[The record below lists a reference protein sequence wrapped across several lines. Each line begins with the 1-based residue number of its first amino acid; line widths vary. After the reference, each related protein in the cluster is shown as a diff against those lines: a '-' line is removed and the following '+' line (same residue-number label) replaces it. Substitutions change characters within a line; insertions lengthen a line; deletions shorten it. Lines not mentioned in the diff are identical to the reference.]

1 MLYLKGDNMSKS
13 SSINQPLPAG
23 KTLWIKKPLSIFTA
37 NKEDADNGIVI
48 RAGIIIELVAKGAEP
63 VTDIDQV
70 FDASRHVVIPGLVN
84 THHHLY
90 QTLTRAFPPALNKRL
105 FPWLQTLYPVWAK
118 LQPDMLHAA
127 TELGLA
133 ELMLSGCTTVADH
146 HYLFPQALTEAIDI
160 QVSAASQIGNRV
172 MLTRGS
178 MSLGQ
183 DDGGL
188 PPQSTV
194 QTDAAILDDC
204 QRVITQFHQTGPG
217 AMVQLAL
224 APCSPFSVTTDLMK
238 ETAKLAR
245 ANSVRLHTHL
255 AETEDENNFC
265 LQTFGLRP
273 VDYLES
279 VGWLAND
286 VWLAHGIHFN
296 DEEIQRLGK
305 AKVGIAHCPSSNMVL
320 ASGICRTKELQ
331 AAGAYVGLGVDGSA
345 SNDGSNMIQEVR
357 QALLINRLRYQAD
370 EVTHQDALYWATKG
384 SANVLGRDDIGELA
398 VGKQADIALFN
409 LDEPRFSG
417 SHDPLAALILCGA
430 HSADYVMV
438 AGQWKVEQ
446 GKLIASDIDEIQI
459 RHRASALS
467 LVNS

>member
-1 MLYLKGDNMSKS
+1 MSNSSHTHSYSTANKS
-13 SSINQPLPAG
+13 
-23 KTLWIKKPLSIFTA
+23 LWIKKPLSIFTA
-37 NKEDADNGIVI
+37 NQQDAHNGIVI
-48 RAGIIIELVAKGAEP
+48 RDGLIVELVAKNAKP
-63 VTDIDQV
+63 STDIEQV
-70 FDASRHVVIPGLVN
+70 FDASRHVVIPGLIN

-160 QVSAASQIGNRV
+160 QVSAARKMGNRV

-183 DDGGL
+183 NEGGL

-204 QRVITQFHQTGPG
+204 QRVINQFHQTGPG

-224 APCSPFSVTTDLMK
+224 APCSPFSVTTELMR

-245 ANSVRLHTHL
+245 HHGVRLHTHL

-265 LQTFGLRP
+265 LQTFDLRP

-279 VGWLAND
+279 VDWLAND

-296 DEEIQRLGK
+296 DEEILRLGK
-305 AKVGIAHCPSSNMVL
+305 ANVGIAHCPSSNMVL

-331 AAGAYVGLGVDGSA
+331 AAGAHVGLGVDGSA

-370 EVTHQDALYWATKG
+370 EVTHKDALYWATKG

-438 AGQWKVEQ
+438 AGHWKVEN
-446 GKLIASDIDEIQI
+446 GKLLESDIQEIQI
-459 RHRASALS
+459 RHRASAQS
-467 LVNS
+467 LVSS

>member
-1 MLYLKGDNMSKS
+1 MLS
-13 SSINQPLPAG
+13 SSINNTSTEQS
-23 KTLWIKKPLSIFTA
+23 LWIKNPLSVFTA
-37 NKEDADNGIVI
+37 NQQDASNGIVI
-48 RAGIIIELVAKGAEP
+48 RNGVIVELVAQDAKP
-63 VTDIDQV
+63 QSVIDQV
-70 FDASRHVVIPGLVN
+70 FDASRHVLLPGLVN
-84 THHHLY
+84 IHHHLY

-160 QVSAASQIGNRV
+160 QVSAVEKIGNRV

-194 QTDAAILDDC
+194 QTDAEILDDC
-204 QRVITQFHQTGPG
+204 QRVIRQFHQAGEG

-224 APCSPFSVTTDLMK
+224 APCSPFSVTTELMK
-238 ETAKLAR
+238 ETANLAR

-255 AETEDENNFC
+255 AETEDENDFC

-273 VDYLES
+273 LDYLES
-279 VGWLAND
+279 VDWLAGD

-305 AKVGIAHCPSSNMVL
+305 AQTGIAHCPSSNMVL

-331 AAGAYVGLGVDGSA
+331 KAGAHVGLGVDGSA

-384 SANVLGRDDIGELA
+384 SAQVLGRNDIGELA
-398 VGKQADIALFN
+398 IGKQADIALFN
-409 LDEPRFSG
+409 LDAPRFSG

-430 HSADYVMV
+430 HTADYVMV

-446 GKLIASDIDEIQI
+446 GKLLKSDIDEIQI
-459 RHRASALS
+459 RHRESAAK
-467 LVNS
+467 LVL

>member
-1 MLYLKGDNMSKS
+1 
-13 SSINQPLPAG
+13 
-23 KTLWIKKPLSIFTA
+23 
-37 NKEDADNGIVI
+37 
-48 RAGIIIELVAKGAEP
+48 
-63 VTDIDQV
+63 
-70 FDASRHVVIPGLVN
+70 
-84 THHHLY
+84 
-90 QTLTRAFPPALNKRL
+90 
-105 FPWLQTLYPVWAK
+105 
-118 LQPDMLHAA
+118 
-127 TELGLA
+127 
-133 ELMLSGCTTVADH
+133 
-146 HYLFPQALTEAIDI
+146 
-160 QVSAASQIGNRV
+160 
-172 MLTRGS
+172 
-178 MSLGQ
+178 
-183 DDGGL
+183 
-188 PPQSTV
+188 
-194 QTDAAILDDC
+194 
-204 QRVITQFHQTGPG
+204 
-217 AMVQLAL
+217 MVQLAL

-384 SANVLGRDDIGELA
+384 SAKVLGRDDIGELA

-430 HSADYVMV
+430 HTADYVMV
-438 AGQWKVEQ
+438 AGHWKVEE
-446 GKLIASDIDEIQI
+446 GKLVASDIDEIQV

>member
-1 MLYLKGDNMSKS
+1 MSEALFNTASKTPS
-13 SSINQPLPAG
+13 EAPT

-37 NKEDADNGIVI
+37 NNEDASNGIVI
-48 RAGIIIELVAKGAEP
+48 RNGIIVELVAENTLP
-63 VTDIDQV
+63 TTHIDEE
-70 FDASRHVVIPGLVN
+70 FDASRHVIIPGLVN

-118 LQPDMLHAA
+118 LQPEMLHAA

-160 QVSAASQIGNRV
+160 QVSAAGEIGNRV

-183 DDGGL
+183 NEGGL

-194 QTDAAILDDC
+194 QKDAVILDDC
-204 QRVITQFHQTGPG
+204 QRVIQQFHQAEAG
-217 AMVQLAL
+217 AMIQIAL
-224 APCSPFSVTTDLMK
+224 APCSPFSVTSDLMR

-245 ANSVRLHTHL
+245 ENTVRLHTHL

-273 VDYLES
+273 LDYLES
-279 VGWLAND
+279 VNWLAED

-296 DEEIQRLGK
+296 DEEVQRLGK

-320 ASGICRTKELQ
+320 ASGICRTKELR
-331 AAGAYVGLGVDGSA
+331 AAGAHVGLGVDGSA

-384 SANVLGRDDIGELA
+384 SAQVLGRNDIGELA

-430 HSADYVMV
+430 HQADFVMV
-438 AGQWKVEQ
+438 AGYWIVKQ
-446 GKLIASDIDEIQI
+446 GELLNKEIKEIQH
-459 RHRASALS
+459 RHRKSADL
-467 LVNS
+467 LVS

>member
-1 MLYLKGDNMSKS
+1 MSNSASNTASTEKS
-13 SSINQPLPAG
+13 
-23 KTLWIKKPLSIFTA
+23 LWIKNPLSVFTA
-37 NKEDADNGIVI
+37 NQQNAGNGIVI
-48 RAGIIIELVAKGAEP
+48 SNGLITELVADGCEP
-63 VTDIDQV
+63 KTSIDQV
-70 FDASRHVVIPGLVN
+70 FDASRHVLLPGLVN

-160 QVSAASQIGNRV
+160 QVSAAGKIGNRV

-204 QRVITQFHQTGPG
+204 QRVISQFHQTGPG

-224 APCSPFSVTTDLMK
+224 APCSPFSVTTELMK

-255 AETEDENNFC
+255 AETEDENSFC
-265 LQTFGLRP
+265 LKTFGLRP
-273 VDYLES
+273 LDYLES
-279 VGWLAND
+279 VDWLADD

-305 AKVGIAHCPSSNMVL
+305 AKTGIAHCPSSNMVL

-331 AAGAYVGLGVDGSA
+331 AAGAHVGLGVDGSA

-384 SANVLGRDDIGELA
+384 SAQVLGRNDIGELA
-398 VGKQADIALFN
+398 IGKQADIALFN

-446 GKLIASDIDEIQI
+446 GKLINSDIDEIQV
-459 RHRASALS
+459 RHKESAAK
-467 LVNS
+467 LVL

>member
-1 MLYLKGDNMSKS
+1 MSS
-13 SSINQPLPAG
+13 
-23 KTLWIKKPLSIFTA
+23 LWIKKPLSVFTA
-37 NKEDADNGIVI
+37 NQQDAGNGIVI
-48 RAGIIIELVAKGAEP
+48 RDGIIVELVAKDAKP
-63 VTDIDQV
+63 QTDIDAE
-70 FDASRHVVIPGLVN
+70 FDASRHVLLPGLVN

-160 QVSAASQIGNRV
+160 QVSAAGKIGNRV

-183 DDGGL
+183 NDGGL

-194 QTDAAILDDC
+194 QTDAEILDDC
-204 QRVITQFHQTGPG
+204 QRVINQFHQVGEG
-217 AMVQLAL
+217 SMVQLAL
-224 APCSPFSVTTDLMK
+224 APCSPFSVTTELMK

-273 VDYLES
+273 LDYLES
-279 VGWLAND
+279 VDWLASD

-296 DEEIQRLGK
+296 DEEIRRLGK
-305 AKVGIAHCPSSNMVL
+305 AKTGIAHCPSSNMVL

-331 AAGAYVGLGVDGSA
+331 VAGAHVGLGVDGSA

-370 EVTHQDALYWATKG
+370 EVSHQDALYWATKG
-384 SANVLGRDDIGELA
+384 SAQVLGRNDVGELA
-398 VGKQADIALFN
+398 LGKQADIALFN

-430 HSADYVMV
+430 HRADYVMV
-438 AGQWKVEQ
+438 AGQWKVEG
-446 GKLIASDIDEIQI
+446 GKLLNSDIEEIQK
-459 RHRASALS
+459 RHQQSAIK
-467 LVNS
+467 LVL

>member
-1 MLYLKGDNMSKS
+1 MLS
-13 SSINQPLPAG
+13 SSINNTSTELN
-23 KTLWIKKPLSIFTA
+23 LWIKNPLSVFTA
-37 NKEDADNGIVI
+37 NQQDASNGIVI
-48 RAGIIIELVAKGAEP
+48 RNGVIVELVAQGAKP
-63 VTDIDQV
+63 QSVIDQV
-70 FDASRHVVIPGLVN
+70 FDASRHVLLPGLVN

-160 QVSAASQIGNRV
+160 QVSAVEKIGNRV

-194 QTDAAILDDC
+194 QTDAEILDDC
-204 QRVITQFHQTGPG
+204 QRVIRQFHQAGEG

-224 APCSPFSVTTDLMK
+224 APCSPFSVTTELMK
-238 ETAKLAR
+238 ETANLAR

-255 AETEDENNFC
+255 AETEDENDFC

-273 VDYLES
+273 LDYLES
-279 VGWLAND
+279 VDWLAGD

-305 AKVGIAHCPSSNMVL
+305 AQTGIAHCPSSNMVL

-331 AAGAYVGLGVDGSA
+331 KAGAHVGLGVDGSA

-384 SANVLGRDDIGELA
+384 SAQVLGRNDIGELA
-398 VGKQADIALFN
+398 IGKQADIALFN
-409 LDEPRFSG
+409 LDAPRFSG

-430 HSADYVMV
+430 HTADYVMV

-446 GKLIASDIDEIQI
+446 GKLLKSDIDEIQI
-459 RHRASALS
+459 RHRESAAK
-467 LVNS
+467 LVL

>member
-1 MLYLKGDNMSKS
+1 MSS
-13 SSINQPLPAG
+13 
-23 KTLWIKKPLSIFTA
+23 LWIKKPLSVFTA
-37 NKEDADNGIVI
+37 NQQDADNGIVI
-48 RAGIIIELVAKGAEP
+48 RDGIIVELVANDAVPK
-63 VTDIDQV
+63 THIDAK
-70 FDASRHVVIPGLVN
+70 FDASRHVLLPGLVN

-160 QVSAASQIGNRV
+160 QVSAAGKIGNRV

-183 DDGGL
+183 EDGGL

-194 QTDAAILDDC
+194 QTDAEILDDC
-204 QRVITQFHQTGPG
+204 QRVINQFHQAGEG
-217 AMVQLAL
+217 SMVQLAL
-224 APCSPFSVTTDLMK
+224 APCSPFSVTTELMK

-245 ANSVRLHTHL
+245 ANNVRLHTHL
-255 AETEDENNFC
+255 AETKDENNFC

-273 VDYLES
+273 LDYLES
-279 VGWLAND
+279 VDWLSND

-296 DEEIQRLGK
+296 DEEILRLGK
-305 AKVGIAHCPSSNMVL
+305 AKTGIAHCPSSNMIL
-320 ASGICRTKELQ
+320 ASGICRTQELQ
-331 AAGAYVGLGVDGSA
+331 AAGAHIGIAVDGSA

-370 EVTHQDALYWATKG
+370 EVTHHGALYWATKG
-384 SANVLGRDDIGELA
+384 SAQVLGRDDIGELA

-409 LDEPRFSG
+409 LDEARFSG

-438 AGQWKVEQ
+438 AGQWKVER
-446 GKLIASDIDEIQI
+446 GKLLNTNIEEIQK
-459 RHRASALS
+459 RHQQSAIK
-467 LVNS
+467 LVL

>member
-1 MLYLKGDNMSKS
+1 MSHISSTLKTHPTGN
-13 SSINQPLPAG
+13 
-23 KTLWIKKPLSIFTA
+23 TLWIKKPLSIFTA
-37 NKEDADNGIVI
+37 NNKNADNGIVI
-48 RAGIIIELVAKGAEP
+48 RDGIIIELVAKNSQPESA
-63 VTDIDQV
+63 VDKI
-70 FDASRHVVIPGLVN
+70 FDASHHVVIPGLVN

-118 LQPDMLHAA
+118 LQPNMLHAA

-160 QVSAASQIGNRV
+160 QVSAANQIGNRV

-183 DDGGL
+183 ENGGL

-204 QRVITQFHQTGPG
+204 QRVINQFHQTGPG
-217 AMVQLAL
+217 AMIQLAL

-245 ANSVRLHTHL
+245 ANGVRLHTHL

-279 VGWLAND
+279 VDWLAGD

-296 DEEIQRLGK
+296 DEEIRRLGK
-305 AKVGIAHCPSSNMVL
+305 AKIGIAHCPSSNMVL

-331 AAGAYVGLGVDGSA
+331 AAGAFVGLGVDGSA

-384 SANVLGRDDIGELA
+384 SANVLGRDDIGEFA
-398 VGKQADIALFN
+398 IGMQADVALFN

-417 SHDPLAALILCGA
+417 SHDALAALILCGA

-438 AGQWKVEQ
+438 AGQWKVAQ
-446 GKLIASDIDEIQI
+446 GQLVTSDINEIQV
-459 RHRASALS
+459 RHKASALS
-467 LVNS
+467 LVK